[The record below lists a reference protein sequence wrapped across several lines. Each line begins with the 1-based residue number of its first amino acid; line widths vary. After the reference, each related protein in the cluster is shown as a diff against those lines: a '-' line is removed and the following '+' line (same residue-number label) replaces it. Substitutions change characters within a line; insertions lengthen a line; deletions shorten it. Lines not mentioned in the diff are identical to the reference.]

1 MRALYTLLAHLILPF
16 LPLRLWWRARRE
28 PAYGEH
34 IAERFGCYQALAP
47 DARPILWVHA
57 VSLGETRAAQ
67 PLVARLHERLPGYRL
82 LITHMTA
89 TGRRAGED
97 LFPDALIAYLPYDLP
112 WAARRFLQHFRPA
125 IGVLMETEV
134 WPNLI
139 AACAQAQVPLVLA
152 NARLSARSAAGYQRT
167 GSLARNAFAG
177 FDRIAAQTDADA
189 RRLSDLGARNVR
201 VTGNIKFD
209 ASMPPQSLSLAQSF
223 RGHYGARSV
232 LLLASTREGEE
243 RLILDAI
250 GRAPLPPELLVV
262 VVPRHPQRFDAV
274 AALIEANGHALVRR
288 SGALDVPAEVGFVLG
303 DSLGEMAAY
312 YSASDIAFVGG
323 SLVPVGGQN
332 LIEACA
338 AGVPV
343 LIGPSQF
350 NFAQAAS
357 DAIAAGALI
366 EIADAD
372 ALLRSVRSLLAEP
385 LRRAQIAACGLRFA
399 QTHQG
404 AATRTA
410 DLVIDALTASKGT
423 ARSDKRRGF

>member
-1 MRALYTLLAHLILPF
+1 M
-16 LPLRLWWRARRE
+16 
-28 PAYGEH
+28 
-34 IAERFGCYQALAP
+34 
-47 DARPILWVHA
+47 
-57 VSLGETRAAQ
+57 
-67 PLVARLHERLPGYRL
+67 
-82 LITHMTA
+82 
-89 TGRRAGED
+89 
-97 LFPDALIAYLPYDLP
+97 
-112 WAARRFLQHFRPA
+112 
-125 IGVLMETEV
+125 
-134 WPNLI
+134 
-139 AACAQAQVPLVLA
+139 
-152 NARLSARSAAGYQRT
+152 
-167 GSLARNAFAG
+167 
-177 FDRIAAQTDADA
+177 
-189 RRLSDLGARNVR
+189 
-201 VTGNIKFD
+201 
-209 ASMPPQSLSLAQSF
+209 
-223 RGHYGARSV
+223 